1 MAVVNRRLLQPGDR
15 IRVMVVDDSVVI
27 RRLVTQALEQD
38 GMIEVVG
45 TASNGAIG
53 LQRIP
58 QFNPDVITLD
68 IEMPDMN
75 GLEMLRRIRREHPLH
90 LAISKQ
96 WKIHYFSAAMRDHA
110 EHRAEEARF
119 LANMP
124 GVLGEGAMA
133 ALERL
138 SAAIGLDYGGI
149 DFSLGQN
156 GAILLFEANATMV
169 VEQPDGDPCWNYR
182 RAAVER
188 IHAAVRDLLLSGAG
202 AKQVV
207 NSSSNLAPMTR
218 PLTHVS
224 ADSRK

>member
-1 MAVVNRRLLQPGDR
+1 MAVVNRRLLQTGDR

-38 GMIEVVG
+38 PMIEVVG
-45 TASNGAIG
+45 TASNGSIG

-75 GLEMLRRIRREHPLH
+75 GLEMLRRIRREYPLH

-96 WKIHYFSAAMRDHA
+96 WKIHYFSADMRDHA
-110 EHRAEEARF
+110 EHRGEEAKF
-119 LANMP
+119 LGDMP
-124 GVLGEGAMA
+124 GVLGVKAMA

-138 SAAIGLDYGGI
+138 STAMKLDYGGI
-149 DFSLGQN
+149 DFALSQSGE
-156 GAILLFEANATMV
+156 ILLFEANATMV
-169 VEQPDGDPCWNYR
+169 VEQPDGDPRWDYR

-188 IHAAVRDLLLSGAG
+188 IHGAVRDLLLTSAG
-202 AKQVV
+202 ALPRSIVV
-207 NSSSNLAPMTR
+207 NQAYRAPGTSTMG
-218 PLTHVS
+218 PS
-224 ADSRK
+224 G

>member
-45 TASNGAIG
+45 TASN
-53 LQRIP
+53 
-58 QFNPDVITLD
+58 
-68 IEMPDMN
+68 MN
-75 GLEMLRRIRREHPLH
+75 GLEMLRRIRREYPLH

-96 WKIHYFSAAMRDHA
+96 WKIHYFNAAMRDHA

-119 LANMP
+119 LADMP

-149 DFSLGQN
+149 DFGLSQN

-169 VEQPDGDPCWNYR
+169 VEQPDADPCWNYR

-207 NSSSNLAPMTR
+207 NSSSNLAPVKR
-218 PLTHVS
+218 PLMHVS